1 MKRTTVFLLTLGSL
15 GFSFL
20 ACSKSEAPKPAANQ
34 QATIASQPADGTA
47 TPVSALGE
55 PSSTTSDST
64 TAKKKIDACTLLT
77 SPEIRSIQDESL
89 QETKASGAVE
99 GGLSISQCFYALPT
113 FTKSINLVI
122 TQRAD
127 GTGAR
132 DPKDFWEATFD
143 KESERERE
151 RKRDKRSKK
160 DDKEARGR
168 NREEEEEGE
177 AAPPQ
182 KIEGLGD
189 EAFWTGGRVGGALY
203 VLKGNAFLRVTVGDS
218 GNQQTNI
225 NKSKALARLALKR
238 I

>member
-1 MKRTTVFLLTLGSL
+1 MKRTTLFVVAVNFLALT
-15 GFSFL
+15 L
-20 ACSKSEAPKPAANQ
+20 ACSKSESPKPATND
-34 QATIASQPADGTA
+34 QAAVATQTSGVTASS
-47 TPVSALGE
+47 VSAPGE
-55 PSSTTSDST
+55 ASSTTSEPT
-64 TAKKKIDACTLLT
+64 TAKKKVDACTLLT
-77 SPEIRSIQDESL
+77 SPEIQSIQGEAL
-89 QETKASGAVE
+89 KETKPSGTVE
-99 GGLSISQCFYALPT
+99 SGFNISQCFYALPT

-122 TQRAD
+122 TQRAE
-127 GTGAR
+127 GKGAR
-132 DPKDFWEATFD
+132 DPKEFWEETFE

-151 RKRDKRSKK
+151 RDKRSKK
-160 DDKEARGR
+160 DDKDARGR

-225 NKSKALARLALKR
+225 NKAKALARLALNR
-238 I
+238 F